1 MPENLHHS
9 LDQLA
14 LMQVKHKASGGKSL
28 DRFKRVLEYLLLSV
42 PVHGYVVQ
50 VDDYG
55 QGTIVRPAA
64 QDTLHYKLEMCGRL
78 CKTHRHP

>member
-1 MPENLHHS
+1 MPKNLRHS

-14 LMQVKHKASGGKSL
+14 LMQVKHKASSGKSL
-28 DRFKRVLEYLLLSV
+28 DRFKHVLEYFLLSV

-55 QGTIVRPAA
+55 
-64 QDTLHYKLEMCGRL
+64 
-78 CKTHRHP
+78 

>member
-1 MPENLHHS
+1 MPENLRHS

-14 LMQVKHKASGGKSL
+14 LMQVKHKASGGESL
-28 DRFKRVLEYLLLSV
+28 VCFKRVLEYLLLSV

-55 QGTIVRPAA
+55 QGVVVWPT
-64 QDTLHYKLEMCGRL
+64 T
-78 CKTHRHP
+78 